1 MTKMSAARQH
11 ETVLS
16 LKQVG
21 ANGQI
26 SLGKE
31 FAGQTVQVEQSEPG
45 VWVVKTVVV
54 IPTNEMYLHQPETY
68 AGVQRAMTWAV
79 ENPPAESDLMRL
91 FGDENDASKGSEKP
105 TRRRGAAAAKKF

>member
-1 MTKMSAARQH
+1 MTQAQAHAQTH
-11 ETVLS
+11 DTVRS

-54 IPTNEMYLHQPETY
+54 IPTNELWLHQPEAY
-68 AGVQRAMTWAV
+68 AGLQRAMNWAN
-79 ENPPAESDLMRL
+79 ETPPAETDLTRL
-91 FGDENDASKGSEKP
+91 FGDDQNGKN
-105 TRRRGAAAAKKF
+105 AKKPGGRAKAPVKR